1 MAEFSAACAFT
12 RYTARE
18 VLMLLFDF
26 GLDINYIRPVDGL
39 SPLMYAIKTSNLN
52 LLKLLMTIPTLNVTM
67 RGQYAPAT
75 PASKY
80 YQNQPIL
87 HMLVLQNDYEMLKLF
102 LHTP

>member
-1 MAEFSAACAFT
+1 MAEFSSACAFT

-26 GLDINYIRPVDGL
+26 GLDINYIRPADGL

-52 LLKLLMTIPTLNVTM
+52 LLKLLMTVTALDVTM
-67 RGQYAPAT
+67 KGQYAPAT

-80 YQNQPIL
+80 Y
-87 HMLVLQNDYEMLKLF
+87 
-102 LHTP
+102 